1 MYVSKKK
8 TIAVSIENYQKL
20 KRYGLAG
27 DSLNSAISKLFRLA
41 DSAAGV
47 QVSSGSTTIEYP
59 SATITATKISD
70 HVYKLRNAKVT
81 DSSVYEITTQIR
93 SLIDYCNAKFLKD
106 FPIDVVYKPT
116 ILQPEIKSWYAH
128 DLNLNNISKY
138 IINTLKELESSSY
151 HIQLETSNRRIDA
164 IRVLADYLNTVV

>member
-1 MYVSKKK
+1 M
-8 TIAVSIENYQKL
+8 
-20 KRYGLAG
+20 
-27 DSLNSAISKLFRLA
+27 
-41 DSAAGV
+41 
-47 QVSSGSTTIEYP
+47 SSGSTTIEYP
-59 SATITATKISD
+59 SATITATKILD
-70 HVYKLRNAKVT
+70 HVYRLRNAKVT

-164 IRVLADYLNTVV
+164 IRVLADYLNTVVLYRTDHYLELQEKKLDGIEQSSNLVETSIHLVNGDDYG